1 MYKGSSQYSVLIMAL
16 IALVSAGFGLWSS
29 IPLAELFMSAFVVI
43 VLRKRFEVTV
53 AIPQSLLMFI
63 QVMLGISV
71 GSTIS
76 LGELSHTLNPVVLVG
91 LVICLI
97 LQTSCSYWWL
107 HHREKWNP
115 FEALLGAVPG
125 AMAAILVISESG
137 DKPSPKVVYSHSV
150 RLIILIVMAGF
161 VSNTAADV
169 VIEHSSLDWQQWGL
183 LTSVIAVSMLCGK
196 LSLRFGIPAPYMIAS
211 LVIAAFCNSYV
222 SDISLSV
229 PVFIVVFATGLLGT
243 LIGARLAET
252 TLREAL
258 SYSKAGVFVTMIGLT
273 VAVVTSYIASHLLG
287 LNWIVVLLAWVPGS
301 VEAMTA
307 VALLL
312 GLEPAFVM
320 VNHAIRLLLL
330 YTLPAVLKNRLEQLR
345 EQQ

>member
-1 MYKGSSQYSVLIMAL
+1 MIKGLIQPSLLIMVL
-16 IALVSAGFGLWSS
+16 IALISASIGLWTS
-29 IPLAELFMSAFVVI
+29 IPLAELFLSAAVII
-43 VLRKRFEVTV
+43 VLRKRFDVKV

-76 LGELSHTLNPVVLVG
+76 LGELSHTLNPLVLIG
-91 LVICLI
+91 LVVCLI
-97 LQTSCSYWWL
+97 LQTSCSFWWL
-107 HHREKWNP
+107 HYKEKWNP

-137 DKPSPKVVYSHSV
+137 NKPSPKVVYSHSV

-169 VIEHSSLDWQQWGL
+169 AIEHASLDWQQWAL
-183 LTSVIAVSMLCGK
+183 LMFVIAVSMVCGK

-211 LVIAAFCNSYV
+211 LVIAAFCNSYIT
-222 SDISLSV
+222 DITLSV
-229 PVFIVVFATGLLGT
+229 PVFIVVFATGLLGS

-258 SYSKAGVFVTMIGLT
+258 SYSKAGVFVTIIGLT
-273 VAVVTSYIASHLLG
+273 VAVATSYVASHLLG

-330 YTLPAVLKNRLEQLR
+330 YTLPVVLKNRLEQLR

>member
-1 MYKGSSQYSVLIMAL
+1 MIKGLIQPSLLIMVL
-16 IALVSAGFGLWSS
+16 IALISASIGLWTS
-29 IPLAELFMSAFVVI
+29 IPLAELFLSAGVII
-43 VLRKRFEVTV
+43 VLRKRFDVKV

-76 LGELSHTLNPVVLVG
+76 LGELSHTLNPLVLIG
-91 LVICLI
+91 LVVCLI
-97 LQTSCSYWWL
+97 LQTSCSFWWL
-107 HHREKWNP
+107 HHKEKWNP

-137 DKPSPKVVYSHSV
+137 NKPSPKVVYSHSV

-169 VIEHSSLDWQQWGL
+169 AIEHASLDWQQWAL
-183 LTSVIAVSMLCGK
+183 LMFVIAVSMVCGK

-211 LVIAAFCNSYV
+211 LVIAAFCNSYIT
-222 SDISLSV
+222 DITLSV
-229 PVFIVVFATGLLGT
+229 PVFIVVFATGLLGS

-258 SYSKAGVFVTMIGLT
+258 SYSKAGVFVTIIGLT
-273 VAVVTSYIASHLLG
+273 VAVATSYVASHLLG

-330 YTLPAVLKNRLEQLR
+330 YTLPVVLKNRLELLR

>member
-1 MYKGSSQYSVLIMAL
+1 MLKSFTQCSLLVMSVIAL
-16 IALVSAGFGLWSS
+16 ISASLGLLSS
-29 IPLAELFMSAFVVI
+29 IPLAELFVSAAMII
-43 VLRKRFEVTV
+43 VLRKHFSIQVT
-53 AIPQSLLMFI
+53 IPNSLLMFI

-76 LGELSHTLNPVVLVG
+76 LGELSQTLNPLVLFG
-91 LVICLI
+91 LVICLV
-97 LQTSCSYWWL
+97 LQTSCSFWWL
-107 HHREKWNP
+107 HYKEKWNP
-115 FEALLGAVPG
+115 FESLLGAVPG

-150 RLIILIVMAGF
+150 RLIILIVLAGF

-169 VIEHSSLDWQQWGL
+169 VIEHAALSWQQWGL
-183 LTSVIAVSMLCGK
+183 LISVIAVSMIFGK
-196 LSLRFGIPAPYMIAS
+196 LSIRFGVPAPYMIAS
-211 LVIAAFCNSYV
+211 LVIAAFCNSY
-222 SDISLSV
+222 ITTLSLSV
-229 PVFIVVFATGLLGT
+229 PVFIVIFATALLGA

-252 TLREAL
+252 TLREAI
-258 SYSKAGVFVTMIGLT
+258 SYSKAGVFVTIIGLL
-273 VAVVTSYIASHLLG
+273 VAVITSYIASHLLG
-287 LNWIVVLLAWVPGS
+287 LSWIVVLLAWVPGS

-330 YTLPAVLKNRLEQLR
+330 YTLPVVLKNRLDQLR

>member
-1 MYKGSSQYSVLIMAL
+1 MYKGSTQRSLLVMVI
-16 IALVSAGFGLWSS
+16 IALVSASFGLWSS
-29 IPLAELFMSAFVVI
+29 IPLAELFLSAAVII
-43 VLRKRFEVTV
+43 VLRKHFNVHVT
-53 AIPQSLLMFI
+53 IPNSLLMFI

-76 LGELSHTLNPVVLVG
+76 LGELSQTLNPLILIG
-91 LVICLI
+91 LVVCLM
-97 LQTSCSYWWL
+97 LQTGCSFWWL
-107 HHREKWNP
+107 HFREKWNP
-115 FEALLGAVPG
+115 FESLLGAVPG

-137 DKPSPKVVYSHSV
+137 DKPSPKVVYAHSV
-150 RLIILIVMAGF
+150 RLIILIVLAGF

-169 VIEHSSLDWQQWGL
+169 AIEHLTLDWQQWGL
-183 LTSVIAVSMLCGK
+183 LFSVIAVSMICGK
-196 LSLRFGIPAPYMIAS
+196 LSIRFGVPAPYMIAS

-222 SDISLSV
+222 TAVALSV
-229 PVFIVVFATGLLGT
+229 PVFIVVFATALLGA

-252 TLREAL
+252 TLREAV
-258 SYSKAGVFVTMIGLT
+258 SYSRAGVFVTIIGLL
-273 VAVVTSYIASHLLG
+273 VAIITSYIASHLLS
-287 LNWIVVLLAWVPGS
+287 LSWIVVLLAWVPGS

-330 YTLPAVLKNRLEQLR
+330 YTLPVVLKNRLEQLR
-345 EQQ
+345 AQQ